1 MKLAKVVF
9 PQHSLPALC
18 MLAIFLSVF
27 LMWAADTG
35 LTRPV
40 TGGRSGAPLE
50 PVVGVVLSEVE
61 TLCWV
66 DLTANRHLEV
76 FIGNFAIF
84 I

>member
-18 MLAIFLSVF
+18 VFAIFLSVF

-40 TGGRSGAPLE
+40 TGGGRGAPLE
-50 PVVGVVLSEVE
+50 PMVGVVLSEVE
-61 TLCWV
+61 TLSRV